1 MFLNLITKNERILMK
16 KPKVDINNI
25 KNIDNITNEIFPS
38 LGEKIL
44 NINLKLS
51 KSKSFN
57 EILKYHKK
65 NSENIPNDSII
76 QFTSNDSILY
86 TRHLYNKLLNVK
98 EISNIIELNKKK
110 QNLSS
115 FDLFKKN
122 EIEQNN
128 DKNPINN
135 VKSYIRRNYSNF
147 SNYLQL
153 RKSMENYQINEFK
166 NLTHSFIENKINKN
180 IIFKAFVNPKN
191 KKYYPRFFLP
201 KPINNLLVK
210 PFEKLKKK

>member
-1 MFLNLITKNERILMK
+1 
-16 KPKVDINNI
+16 
-25 KNIDNITNEIFPS
+25 
-38 LGEKIL
+38 
-44 NINLKLS
+44 
-51 KSKSFN
+51 
-57 EILKYHKK
+57 
-65 NSENIPNDSII
+65 
-76 QFTSNDSILY
+76 
-86 TRHLYNKLLNVK
+86 
-98 EISNIIELNKKK
+98 
-110 QNLSS
+110 LSS